1 MLNILRKNAQS
12 IVIQVIVVV
21 IAIVFVFWGVGSNL
35 NKSPN
40 TLAMVNDREISSRDF
55 QKQYEQAVENYQQQF
70 GGQMPPGFLDS
81 IGLKEQVL
89 NQLIQSELL
98 RQGAEKIGV
107 VVSNEATQRKIEEMA
122 VFQNGSR
129 FDLGQYKAVLDRNRL
144 SPTSFEAGIK
154 NDLLLNRVVTL
165 VGSFADLSAK
175 ELQDWIDYIDL
186 ELKLAWTV
194 CKGED
199 YLARVK
205 VDDQALQAWYAG
217 KKEHYKSPSQNK
229 LAYLWFSFDTDLP
242 QVALDEEAVQQY
254 YQEHGDQYHVPEQ
267 RRARHILIKVAS
279 GANQAEKDAKKS
291 EAEKVLALLH
301 QGGDFAQL
309 ARQYSQD
316 TTRDQGGDLGFF
328 GRGKMVPSFEE
339 AVFSLALGQVS
350 GLVETSF
357 GYHIIKVS
365 EIRPAK
371 VQQFAEVK
379 GAIRKQLEQQAV
391 KAVTFKRAST
401 AYEEIIK
408 AGSLAKY
415 SAASGHPAKQ
425 TDFFAQNNPPSDPVV
440 GSSAF
445 LQAAFGLRKGEL
457 SSMVETDSGYAII
470 FVEDTRESMV
480 PELSAVRER
489 AEADFRQ
496 EKGVELARQAAE
508 ALLTTV
514 RTQQQ
519 WPADLGRKETDY
531 IKRQGPA
538 GAVPEQLVR
547 NAFAL
552 VGQEVVPDKVVTVDT
567 SFYVYQIVASRPG
580 KEAMDAVKR
589 SNLEQQLLT
598 AQQNRILT
606 DWLGQLRKEAK
617 IWTNAK
623 MLQ

>member
-12 IVIQVIVVV
+12 IIIQVIVIV

-55 QKQYEQAVENYQQQF
+55 QQQYEQAVEKYQQQF

-81 IGLKEQVL
+81 IGLKQQVL

-107 VVSNEATQRKIEEMA
+107 VASNEATQRRIEAMA
-122 VFQNGSR
+122 VFQNNGR
-129 FDLGQYKAVLDRNRL
+129 FDLGQYRAVLDRNRL

-154 NDLLLNRVVTL
+154 NDLLLDRVIAL
-165 VGSFADLSAK
+165 VGSFADLPTK

-194 CKGED
+194 FKGED
-199 YLARVK
+199 YRAQIK
-205 VDDQALQAWYAG
+205 VDDSVLQAWYAD
-217 KKEHYKSPSQNK
+217 KKEQYKSPPQNK
-229 LAYLWFSFDTDLP
+229 LAYLWFSFDADLP
-242 QVALDEEAVQQY
+242 QVALAEEAVQQY
-254 YQEHGDQYHVPEQ
+254 YQEHSDQYTVPEQ
-267 RRARHILIKVAS
+267 RRARHILIKVAPDA
-279 GANQAEKDAKKS
+279 GQAEKDAKKS
-291 EAEKVLALLH
+291 EAEKVLALLN
-301 QGGDFAQL
+301 QGGDFTQL
-309 ARQYSQD
+309 AQQYSQD

-328 GRGKMVPSFEE
+328 GRGKMVPPFEE
-339 AVFSLALGQVS
+339 AVFSLTQGQVS
-350 GLVETSF
+350 GLVETPF
-357 GYHIIKVS
+357 GYHIIQVS

-371 VQQFAEVK
+371 VQALAEVK

-391 KAVTFKRAST
+391 GAITFKRAST

-415 SAASGHPAKQ
+415 SAASGQPAKQ
-425 TDFFAQNNPPSDPVV
+425 TDFFGQNNPPSDPVV
-440 GSSAF
+440 RNSAF

-470 FVEDTRESMV
+470 FVEDTKESVV
-480 PELSAVRER
+480 PELSVVRER

-496 EKGVELARQAAE
+496 EKGIELARQAAE
-508 ALLTTV
+508 ALLATV

-519 WPADLGRKETDY
+519 WPADQGHQETDY

-538 GAVPEQLVR
+538 AAVPEQLVR
-547 NAFAL
+547 SAFAL
-552 VGQEVVPDKVVTVDT
+552 VGQAAVPDKVVAVDT
-567 SFYVYQIVASRPG
+567 SFYVYQIAASRPG
-580 KEAMDAVKR
+580 KEAMDANKR
-589 SNLEQQLLT
+589 SKLEQQLLA

-606 DWLGQLRKEAK
+606 EWLGQLRQEAK